1 MGFPSGASGPGTGAD
16 GGLWGLG
23 LSPAHALWLV
33 TATELIK
40 MQAAKRSF
48 IFVIG
53 EPPYFVPMAYR
64 ESEPRI
70 SAPFSRNETF
80 FPFCFRH
87 EAIE

>member
-1 MGFPSGASGPGTGAD
+1 MGGSGGSPSGSTGPGVGAV
-16 GGLWGLG
+16 GGLRGLG

-33 TATELIK
+33 ITTELIK

-53 EPPYFVPMAYR
+53 EPPYFVPVACR

-70 SAPFSRNETF
+70 IDPL
-80 FPFCFRH
+80 FPN
-87 EAIE
+87 